1 MKDKMIFYF
10 VKRTMMFGLLFVLGF
25 SALSAQPKKRP
36 AFDPKKFQAELEQY
50 ITTQACLTPEES
62 AKFFPVYRQM
72 MKKQR
77 MLFDE
82 MRRYHHI
89 DTRDNE
95 VCAKAIRRQDELD
108 LEIRQLQQEYHARFM
123 LILPAGKVMSIIKA
137 EEKFHRQMFKRMR
150 HK

>member
-10 VKRTMMFGLLFVLGF
+10 VKRTMMLGLLFVLGF

-77 MLFDE
+77 QIKKQL
-82 MRRYHHI
+82 
-89 DTRDNE
+89 T
-95 VCAKAIRRQDELD
+95 RRQQMMKQKKLKKM
-108 LEIRQLQQEYHARFM
+108 LKRKKKKMQKRLKKIKRQHRNY
-123 LILPAGKVMSIIKA
+123 KA
-137 EEKFHRQMFKRMR
+137 KL
-150 HK
+150 